1 MTWRSGGSPNFI
13 VRMPARTMK
22 VSSLPGVHVAAASW
36 AGLVTSHVSPS
47 VLEVHLPWSSATCPR
62 WLVRLVRTGRPL
74 KLLRQHDGERHGV
87 HDTEVVG
94 DDSRPPDRPA
104 CRFRCRPVSGL
115 RLRPARRWRDR
126 LARRSKWER
135 PIECA
140 GSGAKLRSRLWPRCR
155 RSGDGGC
162 SDVSQRGLLG
172 CVTAGA
178 ARMCHS
184 GGCSDVSQRALLSC
198 LVVADGQL
206 FNQATSGPGTRSWGS
221 LVGARTR

>member
-1 MTWRSGGSPNFI
+1 MIWRSGGSPNFI

-22 VSSLPGVHVAAASW
+22 VSSLPGVHVAAASC

-104 CRFRCRPVSGL
+104 CPFQMPPGQWLAAS
-115 RLRPARRWRDR
+115 PSST
-126 LARRSKWER
+126 LARSARET
-135 PIECA
+135 IEVGETDRCA

-162 SDVSQRGLLG
+162 SDVSQRGLL
-172 CVTAGA
+172 
-178 ARMCHS
+178 
-184 GGCSDVSQRALLSC
+184 SC

-221 LVGARTR
+221 LFGARTR

>member
-126 LARRSKWER
+126 LARRSKWET

-162 SDVSQRGLLG
+162 SEVCHSGGCSDVSQRGLLG

-178 ARMCHS
+178 A
-184 GGCSDVSQRALLSC
+184 VLSC
-198 LVVADGQL
+198 GCRWPVVQPSHVRTGHPL
-206 FNQATSGPGTRSWGS
+206 LGFFGRSSNSIG
-221 LVGARTR
+221 RMIK